1 MTSAHALGQFLRTL
15 PASAAATFFA
25 LFPIV
30 DPFGGLP
37 IFFSLTSSW
46 PAVERQRTALK
57 TSFYVFAILVVFLF
71 FGRFVLS
78 FFGISLPVLKIAGGL
93 IVANTAWGMVTSTS
107 RMTVAE
113 TEEATDKEDI
123 SLTPLAMPLLSGP
136 GAIGVVLALA
146 AHVDNWLAYL
156 GMVIGIAAVA
166 LSVFLFLCMG
176 GPLVRRLGP
185 GAVGAINRIFGF
197 LILAIAVQLVWDGV
211 ADFKG

>member
-1 MTSAHALGQFLRTL
+1 M
-15 PASAAATFFA
+15 
-25 LFPIV
+25 
-30 DPFGGLP
+30 
-37 IFFSLTSSW
+37 
-46 PAVERQRTALK
+46 
-57 TSFYVFAILVVFLF
+57 
-71 FGRFVLS
+71 
-78 FFGISLPVLKIAGGL
+78 
-93 IVANTAWGMVTSTS
+93 ANTAWGMVTSTS
-107 RMTVAE
+107 RLTVAE
-113 TEEATDKEDI
+113 TEEAPDKEDI

-136 GAIGVVLALA
+136 GAIGVVMALA

-166 LSVFLFLCMG
+166 LSVFLFLLMG